1 MTTRTFALNILPG
14 NGGTIP
20 FLNLAIGCGGK
31 HEKKRIQSKPMSI
44 DKTLRFTQSRGFFI
58 IKSLYQ
64 NLGAV
69 ERGQAVAPPLDSA
82 SR

>member
-1 MTTRTFALNILPG
+1 
-14 NGGTIP
+14 
-20 FLNLAIGCGGK
+20 
-31 HEKKRIQSKPMSI
+31 MSI

-69 ERGQAVAPPLDSA
+69 EREQLWLPLLTVQAARL
-82 SR
+82 

>member
-1 MTTRTFALNILPG
+1 
-14 NGGTIP
+14 
-20 FLNLAIGCGGK
+20 
-31 HEKKRIQSKPMSI
+31 MSI

-58 IKSLYQ
+58 IKSLYHIITK
-64 NLGAV
+64 NTGNHNIYSAV

>member
-1 MTTRTFALNILPG
+1 
-14 NGGTIP
+14 
-20 FLNLAIGCGGK
+20 
-31 HEKKRIQSKPMSI
+31 MSI